1 MDIADKLEIL
11 ADAAKYDVAC
21 TSSGI
26 DRDAQKGKLGNTLAA
41 GICHSFSADGRCI
54 TLLKVLMTNV
64 CVFDCAYC
72 VNRCSNEVA
81 RAAFKPHE
89 LADLTI
95 GFYRRNYIEGL
106 FLSSG
111 VIRSPDY
118 TTELMIQT
126 LEILRFEHGFRGYIH
141 AKAVPGTSPELID
154 HLGHLADRMS
164 VNMELPSSQS
174 LQLLAPEKNKQN
186 ILAPMKQI
194 KENIAEDKDTR
205 AIARK
210 CTTYMA
216 ENKPKKKTRAF
227 VPAGQSTQM
236 IIGATPESDYH
247 ILNLSA
253 SLYRTLSLKRVFFS
267 AYLPVN
273 EDARLPVK
281 DAIELNRE
289 HRLYQADWLLRFYRF
304 DVNEIIDEKH
314 PFLDPLLDP
323 KANWAINNLDSFPVE
338 VNTAPYEM
346 LLRVPGIG
354 VRGAKSIVRAR
365 KRSTLCEP
373 ELRKLGIAYKRARY
387 FITCNGSYAGTGADF
402 SREGLRAQLAAP
414 IQGGRH
420 GRRADKAIPGQLS
433 LFEQVDTTK
442 PKIMRPGEYQRLAA
456 STDAPNL
463 ADTPMSAASPTEA
476 RALPQ
481 ASADPFATSI
491 PKWFAPA
498 VSRQPKPDASP
509 SRIASPRWDSG
520 SIATQGFAG
529 RERIV
534 ASVRA

>member
-64 CVFDCAYC
+64 CVYDCAYC
-72 VNRCSNEVA
+72 VNRCSNEIA
-81 RAAFKPHE
+81 RAAFKPRE

-111 VIRSPDY
+111 VIKSPDY

-126 LEILRFEHGFRGYIH
+126 LAILRFEYGFRGYIH
-141 AKAVPGTSPELID
+141 AKAVPGTSPELVD
-154 HLGHLADRMS
+154 QLGHLADRMS

-186 ILAPMKQI
+186 ILAPMRQI

-205 AIARK
+205 AIMRK
-210 CTTYMA
+210 QTTYMA
-216 ENKPKKKTRAF
+216 ECKPKKKTRAF

-273 EDARLPVK
+273 EDKRLPSA

-289 HRLYQADWLLRFYRF
+289 HRLYQADWLLRFYQF
-304 DVNEIIDEKH
+304 DVNEIIDEEH

-323 KANWAINNLDSFPVE
+323 KANWAINNLDCFPIE

-365 KRSTLCEP
+365 KRTTLREP

-387 FITCNGSYAGTGADF
+387 FITCNGSYAGTGTDF

-433 LFEQVDTTK
+433 LFEQTDTPK
-442 PKIMRPGEYQRLAA
+442 PKIMRPGEYRKLEAPAA
-456 STDAPNL
+456 SK
-463 ADTPMSAASPTEA
+463 PMSAAEP
-476 RALPQ
+476 
-481 ASADPFATSI
+481 SA
-491 PKWFAPA
+491 
-498 VSRQPKPDASP
+498 ASP
-509 SRIASPRWDSG
+509 SSSLAASPATEPLAASLPEWFKAIGPQTPEKLSVLG
-520 SIATQGFAG
+520 SPG
-529 RERIV
+529 RERVLIGKS
-534 ASVRA
+534 A